1 MLWLLVLWK
10 TPQVSKCCVRWFA
23 DLNAQ
28 KKTGGFP
35 NYPAWSTFIHGYGK
49 IHHFLMGKLTIS
61 MAIFNS
67 HGILI
72 VISGY
77 PYIYGLQELMDI
89 CRLHPPKT
97 ALRPFSIATLNYQNV
112 YSMEPSSDRHL
123 VIEVGTTMLPAW
135 EVLQQD
141 MKGEAGSLVCSVV
154 PQVRK
159 KLSWWT

>member
-1 MLWLLVLWK
+1 
-10 TPQVSKCCVRWFA
+10 
-23 DLNAQ
+23 
-28 KKTGGFP
+28 
-35 NYPAWSTFIHGYGK
+35 
-49 IHHFLMGKLTIS
+49 

-77 PYIYGLQELMDI
+77 PYIYGLQKLMDI

-97 ALRPFSIATLNYQNV
+97 ALRPFSIATLVITREN
-112 YSMEPSSDRHL
+112 SMDPSSDRHL
-123 VIEVGTTMLPAW
+123 VIEVGTTRLPAW

-141 MKGEAGSLVCSVV
+141 MKGEAGRLVCSVV

-159 KLSWWT
+159 KLIW

>member
-1 MLWLLVLWK
+1 MICR
-10 TPQVSKCCVRWFA
+10 SKCPQKNWRFA
-23 DLNAQ
+23 QLPGLVDVYIAMERSTIFIG
-28 KKTGGFP
+28 KTHDFD
-35 NYPAWSTFIHGYGK
+35 W
-49 IHHFLMGKLTIS
+49 
-61 MAIFNS
+61 AIFNS

-159 KLSWWT
+159 KLSW